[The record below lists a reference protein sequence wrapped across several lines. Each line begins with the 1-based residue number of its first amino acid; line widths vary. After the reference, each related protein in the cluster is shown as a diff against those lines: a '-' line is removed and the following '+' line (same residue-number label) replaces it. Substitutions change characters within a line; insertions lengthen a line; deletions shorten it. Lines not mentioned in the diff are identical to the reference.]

1 MSPGSTTAN
10 TTPSNTTPQAAPGAP
25 MKPAG
30 SSPAAKAPA
39 MPVVISDRPTTSL
52 PASSTVPALQIPF
65 RPVNLPKLAPADPIP
80 LRAVLEK
87 KRTLTLSL
95 RDAFQLAEGKNIS
108 LKIAQENQKI
118 QQSDYWLRL
127 SDLLPDFTFQYTQS
141 KLVGG
146 VQVFGGGATEI
157 ERITY
162 QPQVTANY
170 TVFTGGQNIFGIQA
184 SKHRLKALKNQTE
197 ATHQDML
204 QQVALAFYDI
214 QAAYWQRTL
223 AMQAIREAEQQGA
236 LTAARF
242 RGGIGLQVD
251 DLQAQ
256 SNLSLRQQELV
267 QAEQA
272 ISQASENLAQ
282 LLNLDF
288 EVEVLPD
295 TLDAEIVQRIPD
307 SLTVKE
313 MLAIAKAHNPNLARL
328 HELARAGK
336 SDVNVS
342 VASLFPQIN
351 ITSYRN
357 RTGDSP
363 STWLPTRYSGIQAN
377 WNILENSGLARP
389 IAIRQAKANME
400 VARYN
405 QVQGERMLQQNIVNG
420 WIGLNALR
428 QTITAARS
436 NLQYSQLAYEQAS
449 GRLREGVGT
458 NVELQISLTN
468 LARARS
474 DLAAA
479 FLNYNRLQTTLL
491 FNLGVLSPG
500 TMANGYHPSP
510 SS

>member
-1 MSPGSTTAN
+1 MKLMSA
-10 TTPSNTTPQAAPGAP
+10 
-25 MKPAG
+25 
-30 SSPAAKAPA
+30 SPAAKAPA
-39 MPVVISDRPTTSL
+39 TPLNISDRPTTSL
-52 PASSTVPALQIPF
+52 PSSSTAPVLQIPF

-87 KRTLTLSL
+87 KQTLTLSL
-95 RDAFQLAEGKNIS
+95 QDAFQLAEGKNVS
-108 LKIAQENQKI
+108 LKIARENQKI

-127 SDLLPDFTFQYTQS
+127 SDLLPDFTMQYTQS

-146 VQVFGGGATEI
+146 VQVFGGGVTQV
-157 ERITY
+157 ERVTY
-162 QPQVTANY
+162 QPQVTLNY

-184 SKHRLKALKNQTE
+184 SKHRLKALKDQTE

-223 AMQAIREAEQQGA
+223 AMQSIREAEQQGA

-256 SNLSLRQQELV
+256 SNLALRQQELV

-313 MLAIAKAHNPNLARL
+313 MLTIAKTNNPNLARL
-328 HELARAGK
+328 KELARAGK
-336 SDVNVS
+336 SDMNVS
-342 VASLFPQIN
+342 VASLFPQVN

-363 STWLPTRYSGIQAN
+363 STWLPTRFTGIQAN

-389 IAIRQAKANME
+389 IAIRQAKASME

-405 QVQGERMLQQNIVNG
+405 EVQGERLLQQNIVNG

-458 NVELQISLTN
+458 NVELQLSLTN

-491 FNLGVLSPG
+491 FNLGVLSSD